1 MYMFVICDVLQ
12 FGEKKNHIVIKLHV
26 AFFYH
31 TFCDKSDSTIHKLKK
46 NK

>member
-12 FGEKKNHIVIKLHV
+12 FGEKKHIVIKLHV

-31 TFCDKSDSTIHKLKK
+31 AFCDKSDSTIHKLKK
-46 NK
+46 K